1 MRRWLMVA
9 GALSLI
15 GGAVAII
22 LPNIASVATAIFV
35 GWLLVFAA
43 VLDVVDAFANRAD
56 ARRTALRML
65 LGLLTLAAGLYL
77 LLSPLDGTFTL
88 TVMLVIWFVAIG
100 IARIVIGIEERGT
113 PGAGLL
119 ILSGTL
125 SLVLGLM
132 IALGLPESATWAI
145 GLIVGIDMVFS
156 GVQLIAL
163 AQALRTPEVR

>member
-9 GALSLI
+9 GTLSLI

-22 LPNIASVATAIFV
+22 LPHIASVATAIFV

-43 VLDVVDAFANRAD
+43 VLDVVDAFSNRAD

-65 LGLLTLAAGLYL
+65 LALLTFAAGVYL
-77 LLSPLDGTFTL
+77 LLSPLDGAFTL

-113 PGAGLL
+113 AGSGLL

-132 IALGLPESATWAI
+132 IALELPGSATWAI

-156 GVQLIAL
+156 GVQLMAL